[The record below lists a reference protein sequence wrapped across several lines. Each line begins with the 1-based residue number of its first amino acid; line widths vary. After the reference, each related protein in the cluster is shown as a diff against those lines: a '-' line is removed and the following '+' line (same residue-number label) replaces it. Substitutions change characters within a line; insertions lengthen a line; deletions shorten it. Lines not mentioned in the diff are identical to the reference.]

1 MSIEL
6 PGALAREVAEIG
18 VDAEP
23 AASQRIE
30 AAIAA
35 AFNASAVLFV
45 SFIAV
50 MTGLA

>member
-18 VDAEP
+18 VDAKP
-23 AASQRIE
+23 ATSQRVDTAIAVVFAASV
-30 AAIAA
+30 
-35 AFNASAVLFV
+35 VLFV